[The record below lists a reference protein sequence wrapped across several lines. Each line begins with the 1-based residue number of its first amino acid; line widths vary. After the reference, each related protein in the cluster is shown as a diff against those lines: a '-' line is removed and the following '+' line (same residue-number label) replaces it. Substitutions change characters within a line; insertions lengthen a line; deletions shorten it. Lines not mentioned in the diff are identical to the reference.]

1 MYRLLILLLL
11 PLMGCTTDYEKEC
24 RGWNRAP
31 DLLAFEKCLSM
42 SNCVASPKDILKYD
56 RRSGYRDKMCAMARR
71 GS

>member
-31 DLLAFEKCLSM
+31 DILAFEQCLARG
-42 SNCVASPKDILKYD
+42 NCATSPSDIEKYN
-56 RRSGYRDKMCAMARR
+56 RRSGYRDKMCAKAARQ
-71 GS
+71 